1 MQEKKETKKGTERRV
16 SGVAPRLED
25 RQKDCPE
32 ISSLASSVDS
42 GSEVNPNL
50 VWLWEA
56 LVSLLSLELAF
67 MGTPAGRRPEVNG
80 AGQGVLWLEA
90 FRQQA

>member
-16 SGVAPRLED
+16 SGVAPRSAD
-25 RQKDCPE
+25 RQR
-32 ISSLASSVDS
+32 
-42 GSEVNPNL
+42 SEVNPNL

-56 LVSLLSLELAF
+56 LVSLLSLELAS
-67 MGTPAGRRPEVNG
+67 MGTPAGRRPKVNG
-80 AGQGVLWLEA
+80 AGQGVLWLET